1 MLKGLRTVIY
11 TVPDLAAARD
21 WYGRTF
27 GIAPYF
33 DESFYV
39 GFNVGGYELGLMPAE
54 GGQAAGAGGAF
65 AYWGVDDVSSAVAAA
80 VAAGAKAHTPVED
93 VGSDI
98 HTAVVLDP
106 WGNPVGLIA
115 NPHFDPAAAR

>member
-11 TVPDLAAARD
+11 SVADLAAAKD

-33 DESFYV
+33 DEPFYV
-39 GFNVGGYELGLMPAE
+39 GFNVGGYELGLLPSE
-54 GGQAAGAGGAF
+54 GGTSGGVGGTF
-65 AYWGVDDVSSAVAAA
+65 AYWGVDDASSALAAA

-93 VGSDI
+93 VGGGI
-98 HTAVVLDP
+98 RTAVVLDP
-106 WGNPVGLIA
+106 WGNAVGLIE
-115 NPHFDPAAAR
+115 NPHFDSAAAH